1 MWFIN
6 DDIVKATFTFMKFL
20 ALLKAKNTKHK
31 NGLEATKYE
40 DLWGWEGSGDG
51 GE

>member
-1 MWFIN
+1 
-6 DDIVKATFTFMKFL
+6 MKFL
-20 ALLKAKNTKHK
+20 ALLKAKNTKCK

-40 DLWGWEGSGDG
+40 DLCGGEREDG